1 LKKSKRV
8 FRQQISPDSRFGQSS
23 IWSNVLVVVVITL
36 ALVIGSSAIAEVKIP
51 SGTIDID
58 ETQFG
63 FILGGDIGRGT
74 LHYQGVD
81 YYFKTGGIKVG
92 GIGISKIAAAGE
104 VYDLFDISQFPGT
117 YVAGD
122 YGVTLGGGVGGMVLK
137 NQNGVYLRLRS
148 TMEGVALTVGVE
160 GLNIQ
165 LEGASGQAQ
174 PPQPMQMQQQQAG
187 QTYTVQSGDTL
198 YEIANRFGT
207 TVSALKSA
215 NNLTSNIIRVGQVLN
230 IP

>member
-1 LKKSKRV
+1 VRKSK
-8 FRQQISPDSRFGQSS
+8 QIFTQHTNPEASFGQFFMCR
-23 IWSNVLVVVVITL
+23 NVLLVVVITL
-36 ALVIGSSAIAEVKIP
+36 ALVIGSSARAEVKIP

-63 FILGGDIGRGT
+63 FIIGGDIGRGT
-74 LHYQGVD
+74 LHYKGVD

-117 YVAGD
+117 YVSGD
-122 YGVTLGGGVGGMVLK
+122 YGVSLGGGVGGMVLK
-137 NQNGVYLRLRS
+137 NQNGVYLRLHS
-148 TMEGVALTVGVE
+148 TMEGVALSVGVE

-165 LEGASGQAQ
+165 LEGATGQAQ
-174 PPQPMQMQQQQAG
+174 PPQPVQMQQQAA

-198 YEIANRFGT
+198 YEIANKFGT
-207 TVSALKSA
+207 TVSAVKSA
-215 NNLTSNIIRVGQVLN
+215 NNLTSDMIRVGQVLN